1 MDKLTAV
8 FEHDGDW
15 WIGWVEEVPGANV
28 QERTIEEAQES
39 LKEAVFLIL
48 ETNRNVARRDAEGRN
63 VMREEL
69 LLGTT

>member
-1 MDKLTAV
+1 LDKLTAV

-63 VMREEL
+63 VM
-69 LLGTT
+69 